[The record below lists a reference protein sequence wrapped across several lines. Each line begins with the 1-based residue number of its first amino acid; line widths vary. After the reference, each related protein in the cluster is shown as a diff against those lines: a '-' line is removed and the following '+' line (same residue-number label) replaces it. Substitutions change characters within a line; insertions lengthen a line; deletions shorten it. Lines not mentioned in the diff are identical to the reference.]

1 MTLAD
6 HDDRWD
12 ADVPLPEPRTNRPVT
27 LLHRLEAVG
36 ADLLFA
42 WSRRAGI
49 EKASNRLGWLLRR
62 LGPRLRKPHGRGH
75 ANLSLV
81 MPELD
86 AAQREEILR
95 EEWENL
101 GRTVAEF
108 AHLDTVGDRTTVL
121 RAERVTELVRE
132 GRPAIFFSGHFANW
146 EAMAIALH
154 RLGLRY
160 AVVYRAANNPLVD
173 EKIIRLRAAVMSRR
187 QIPKGK
193 RGGRELMRAAKD
205 GLSLCMLTDQKLG
218 DGISVPLLGHS
229 AMTAPAAARLALRG
243 NLPVI
248 PLQIVRQPGSRF
260 TMTVHDPIEVE
271 RSGDTAADTER
282 LTGAINGILGDFIRE
297 RPGQWLWFH
306 RRWPSG

>member
-1 MTLAD
+1 M
-6 HDDRWD
+6 
-12 ADVPLPEPRTNRPVT
+12 
-27 LLHRLEAVG
+27 
-36 ADLLFA
+36 
-42 WSRRAGI
+42 
-49 EKASNRLGWLLRR
+49 
-62 LGPRLRKPHGRGH
+62 
-75 ANLSLV
+75 
-81 MPELD
+81 
-86 AAQREEILR
+86 
-95 EEWENL
+95 
-101 GRTVAEF
+101 
-108 AHLDTVGDRTTVL
+108 
-121 RAERVTELVRE
+121 RE